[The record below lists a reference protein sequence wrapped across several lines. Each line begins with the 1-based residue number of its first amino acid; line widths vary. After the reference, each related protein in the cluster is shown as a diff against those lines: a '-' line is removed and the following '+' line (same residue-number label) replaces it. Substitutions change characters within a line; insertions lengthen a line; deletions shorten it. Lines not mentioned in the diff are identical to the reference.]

1 MARMRSEIRMKDSS
15 TKSYE
20 LAHSRQETELLKRQ
34 LANQEARLSSQVPS
48 VNQEVATL
56 QAQVRQLKGEA
67 SELKAKESCRSQA
80 PLALENNS
88 IGHGGGVSSSS
99 AIEGAG
105 DERFAKLVQK
115 IEDWKSDNVIVI
127 KSLEES
133 HNAEHER
140 IRSEL
145 NDMEARKDKY
155 KSYFNQLEVHL
166 NEEEEACRAES
177 EAFEKV
183 RNEYNEQ
190 VKELSELENKS
201 PTRVCRKKFE
211 KAIIPPWPKVEK
223 VQVWKSLVIQNVCV
237 ASGTIVKRGRIGS
250 GLLWNPNLI

>member
-1 MARMRSEIRMKDSS
+1 MR
-15 TKSYE
+15 
-20 LAHSRQETELLKRQ
+20 
-34 LANQEARLSSQVPS
+34 
-48 VNQEVATL
+48 
-56 QAQVRQLKGEA
+56 
-67 SELKAKESCRSQA
+67 
-80 PLALENNS
+80 
-88 IGHGGGVSSSS
+88 SSS

-105 DERFAKLVQK
+105 DERFAKLVQE
-115 IEDWKSDNVIVI
+115 IEDWKSDSIIVI

-140 IRSEL
+140 IRNEL

-201 PTRVCRKKFE
+201 PTRVCRKNSRR
-211 KAIIPPWPKVEK
+211 PP
-223 VQVWKSLVIQNVCV
+223 SLLGQKL
-237 ASGTIVKRGRIGS
+237 KRCKCGS
-250 GLLWNPNLI
+250 RWLSKTYALLLERL